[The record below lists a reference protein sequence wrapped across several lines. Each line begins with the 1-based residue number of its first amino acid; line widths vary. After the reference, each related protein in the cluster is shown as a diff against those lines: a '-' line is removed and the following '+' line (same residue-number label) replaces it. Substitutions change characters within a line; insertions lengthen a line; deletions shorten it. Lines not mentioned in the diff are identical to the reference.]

1 MLFFF
6 FSQLAIKPITS
17 LQIMCVC
24 YSVKVWTCRTVAAI
38 RPLCVKKSLLF
49 AVNFNSQCESREI
62 ISTYTVT
69 APFQGKNLSFFK
81 HCIWN
86 NKHCSQEE
94 FQYSCCRVQLC
105 FFLNL
110 PDLPRGCSME
120 RWWPSVFIKKL
131 FFSSLLFS
139 KAFGNFSS
147 LALAAYWSTRA
158 HAEAQREGSAAVCN
172 TKQSSL
178 TLSKWSSGRGRSE
191 MAQKGL
197 VRGVSWLAGMVKV
210 GSCLWKV
217 ST

>member
-1 MLFFF
+1 MLFFFF

-62 ISTYTVT
+62 LSTYTIT
-69 APFQGKNLSFFK
+69 APFQAKNVSFFK

-105 FFLNL
+105 FFKIYQIYQEAARW
-110 PDLPRGCSME
+110 RGGGPQYLSK
-120 RWWPSVFIKKL
+120 SFFFLL
-131 FFSSLLFS
+131 FFSLKPLATFLHSPWQHTDLHEPTQRRKGKVRLLCVIPS
-139 KAFGNFSS
+139 R
-147 LALAAYWSTRA
+147 AL
-158 HAEAQREGSAAVCN
+158 
-172 TKQSSL
+172 
-178 TLSKWSSGRGRSE
+178 
-191 MAQKGL
+191 
-197 VRGVSWLAGMVKV
+197 
-210 GSCLWKV
+210 
-217 ST
+217 